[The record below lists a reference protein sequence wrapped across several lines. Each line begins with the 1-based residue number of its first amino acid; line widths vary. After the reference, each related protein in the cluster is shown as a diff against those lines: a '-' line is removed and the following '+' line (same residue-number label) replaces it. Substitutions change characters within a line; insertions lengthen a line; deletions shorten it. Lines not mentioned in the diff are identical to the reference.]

1 MNQALSTSN
10 IILDPILP
18 IPVVAVLGAVL
29 LFLTLRVYL
38 RVGTAI
44 ERWRNF
50 TLLFFRVAGIALV
63 LVLLLQPS
71 RQEFLPA
78 PTKEHV
84 TLVAVDSSLS
94 MKQRDVE
101 RASRFDA
108 AKNLLAESETVTANG
123 LLQSTSLRLFE
134 FNNDAQ
140 PIEKSIL
147 DLEPQLHSTRSG
159 ECAERSWFGYSC
171 RA

>member
-1 MNQALSTSN
+1 MNPPLSKTG
-10 IILDPILP
+10 ILLDPILP

-50 TLLFFRVAGIALV
+50 TLLFFRSAGIALV
-63 LVLLLQPS
+63 QVLLLQPS
-71 RQEFLPA
+71 RQEFLPP

-101 RASRFDA
+101 RASRLDA
-108 AKNLLAESETVTANG
+108 AKNLLAESEAVAANG
-123 LLQSTSLRLFE
+123 LTNSASVRMFE
-134 FNNDAQ
+134 CSIDAQ
-140 PIEKSIL
+140 PIVKSII
-147 DLEPQLHSTRSG
+147 
-159 ECAERSWFGYSC
+159 
-171 RA
+171 